1 MLRPPDPRVLPPPG
15 MSIRFVTL
23 QIVPTL
29 LLAGCA
35 AVASGPAGAEQE
47 RNGDWFTDQAEAA
60 GLGVIHFNGMSGELY
75 MPEILPPGSGLL
87 DYDNDGDLDVF
98 LVQGR
103 MLGTARTVRD
113 AVFPPA
119 GAVTPAS
126 QLFRNDLNVEAD
138 GSRKLR
144 FTDVTAETGI
154 RVNGYGMGVAAG
166 DYDNDG
172 CVDLYVTAFGRNQ
185 LFRNDCDGT
194 FTDVSRESN
203 TDDNGWAVSAAFVD
217 YDRDGWLDLFVGNY
231 VHYSLD
237 MNTACHNAA
246 GQQDYCTPHAFRRQ
260 PDVLYQN
267 RGDGTFLDVSARA
280 LVAGDFGP
288 ALGVTTADFDGDGWI
303 DIYVANDSEENQ
315 LWVNQRD
322 GTFRDM
328 GLLSGTALSEHG
340 RAEASMGVDAG
351 DFDNDGDEDLFMT
364 HLPVEGNNL
373 YVNDGSGLF
382 EDLSVSSGLGVP
394 SLGHTGF
401 GTTWFDFDND
411 GWLDLLAVNGA
422 IMRIAGRDGDPYP
435 YGERNLLF
443 HNLGNGRF
451 ESVTD
456 RAGAVFE
463 LADVGRGAA
472 FGDIDND
479 GDVDVLVGNN
489 NGPVR
494 LLVNNVGN
502 RNHWLGLRLVGE
514 EVPRDMLGAKVAIMR
529 PGRPALWRRVR
540 ADGSYASA
548 NDPRVLVGLDSS
560 AEPPT
565 VRVHWPSGRVEDW
578 FNVPVDRW
586 ATLTEGGGQ

>member
-1 MLRPPDPRVLPPPG
+1 
-15 MSIRFVTL
+15 MSIRFVAVL
-23 QIVPTL
+23 IVTIP
-29 LLAGCA
+29 LLAGCTA
-35 AVASGPAGAEQE
+35 APSGPARAEQE
-47 RNGDWFTDQAEAA
+47 WDGEWFTDQAEAA
-60 GLGVIHFNGMSGELY
+60 GLDVIHFSGMSGELY
-75 MPEILPPGSGLL
+75 MPEILAPGGGLL

-103 MLGTARTVRD
+103 MLATGKTLRD

-119 GAVTPAS
+119 GSVTPAS
-126 QLFRNDLNVEAD
+126 QLFRNDLEVGAD
-138 GSRKLR
+138 GSRRLR

-154 RVNGYGMGVAAG
+154 TVSGYGMGIAAG

-172 CVDLYVTAFGRNQ
+172 CVDVYVTAFGKNQ
-185 LFRNDCDGT
+185 LFHNNCDGT
-194 FTDVSRESN
+194 FTDVSRESK
-203 TDDNGWAVSAAFVD
+203 TDDDGWAVSAAFVD

-231 VHYSLD
+231 LHYSLD
-237 MNTACHNAA
+237 RHEDCHNAA
-246 GQQDYCTPHAFRRQ
+246 GQQDYCSPDAFRPQ
-260 PDVLYQN
+260 PDVLYHN

-280 LVAGDFGP
+280 LVGGEFGP

-303 DIYVANDSEENQ
+303 DIYVANDGQENQ
-315 LWVNQRD
+315 LWMNQGD
-322 GTFRDM
+322 GTFRNM
-328 GLLSGTALSEHG
+328 GLLAGAALSEHG
-340 RAEASMGVDAG
+340 NAEGSMGVDAG
-351 DFDNDGDEDLFMT
+351 DFDNDGDEDLFVT
-364 HLPVEGNNL
+364 HLAVEGNNL

-382 EDLSVSSGLGVP
+382 EDLSASSGLGIH

-401 GTTWFDFDND
+401 GTTWLDFDND

-422 IMRIAGRDGDPYP
+422 IMRVAGRDDDPFP

-463 LADVGRGAA
+463 LSDVGRGAA
-472 FGDIDND
+472 LGDIDND
-479 GDVDVLVGNN
+479 GDLDVLVGNN
-489 NGPVR
+489 SGPVR
-494 LLVNNVGN
+494 LLVNNGGN

-529 PGRPALWRRVR
+529 TGRPALWRRVR

-548 NDPRVLVGLDSS
+548 NDPRVLFGLDSS

-565 VRVHWPSGRVEDW
+565 VRIHWPSGRVEDW
-578 FNVPVDRW
+578 FNVSVDRW
-586 ATLTEGGGQ
+586 ATLTEGGGR